1 MNLGV
6 PVFNIQEDIER
17 IADLVEGQAFKLPNL
32 NCGGCGCD
40 SCYELAREIIRGKES
55 LEDCSALRPE
65 TQIIL
70 NGKVLALNPF
80 ISQMIRGTIVG
91 MLSSLKGY
99 RKGNIQIK
107 IEDK

>member
-1 MNLGV
+1 L
-6 PVFNIQEDIER
+6 R
-17 IADLVEGQAFKLPNL
+17 IHNKTKYYKRVGHEKN
-32 NCGGCGCD
+32 
-40 SCYELAREIIRGKES
+40 
-55 LEDCSALRPE
+55 LEDYPALKPE

-80 ISQMIRGTIVG
+80 ISQMIRGTITG